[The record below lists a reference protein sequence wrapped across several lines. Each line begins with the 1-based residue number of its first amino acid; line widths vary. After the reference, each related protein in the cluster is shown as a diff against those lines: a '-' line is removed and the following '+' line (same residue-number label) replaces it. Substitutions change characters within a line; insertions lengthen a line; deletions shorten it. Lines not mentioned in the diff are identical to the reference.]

1 MWQQSQTHAEKEI
14 RVSSRYGIL
23 DLSILGLNVSSK
35 LLPARRDSLF
45 FIFLLPATSLPDE
58 MVFLEER
65 YRKVNELQS

>member
-1 MWQQSQTHAEKEI
+1 MWQQSQTHAEKGITE
-14 RVSSRYGIL
+14 SSRYGIL

-35 LLPARRDSLF
+35 LLPVRRDSLF

-58 MVFLEER
+58 MIFLEER